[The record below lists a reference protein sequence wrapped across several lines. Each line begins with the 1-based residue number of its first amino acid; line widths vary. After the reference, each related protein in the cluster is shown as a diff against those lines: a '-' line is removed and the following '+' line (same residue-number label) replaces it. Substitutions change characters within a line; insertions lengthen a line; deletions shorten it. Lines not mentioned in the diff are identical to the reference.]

1 MEKIA
6 ENEEEILYINTKNHL
21 FDREKMSLFSQ
32 SMRQNLEIDIE
43 GPNINKGLEVEGEQ
57 INKMLEFYKKGS
69 GSDSLDSDEDLCE
82 FLVLQPD
89 TDAENHYPNVPPI
102 NEESPEVEKNDKTPS
117 PSQKKK
123 ENVCNAR
130 TSAVKTFITSANPF
144 ITNPGEGSGVKEISP
159 EFEEKRNNNAA
170 MDNFFDSEVNLN
182 FLKFFLVHYNSFK

>member
-21 FDREKMSLFSQ
+21 FDREKMNLFSQ
-32 SMRQNLEIDIE
+32 SMKQNLEIDIE
-43 GPNINKGLEVEGEQ
+43 GPNINKGMEVEGEQ

-69 GSDSLDSDEDLCE
+69 GSADSLDSDEDLCE

-89 TDAENHYPNVPPI
+89 TDAENHYPNALPVG
-102 NEESPEVEKNDKTPS
+102 EESPEVEKNEKTPS

-123 ENVCNAR
+123 ESVCSVR

-144 ITNPGEGSGVKEISP
+144 
-159 EFEEKRNNNAA
+159 
-170 MDNFFDSEVNLN
+170 DN
-182 FLKFFLVHYNSFK
+182 